1 MSRWPTLSETEA
13 GSSAGRR
20 ETAAGRLIVLS
31 GPAGVGKSTVSERV
45 CERLGLRRSVSAT
58 TRPPRPGEVA
68 GRDYLFVTQEE
79 FQEGVARGD
88 FLEHALVHGHFYGT
102 PRAPVDRALA
112 LGESRLLV
120 IDVQG
125 AMQVQQERPDSLF
138 IFLDVPGDATLRERL
153 SQRGS
158 EDPSERETRL
168 VRASIE
174 RSYKEHYDYVVIN
187 DDLERAVEEVCDIIL
202 RTARRKDRRHSL
214 DG

>member
-1 MSRWPTLSETEA
+1 MSEAQA
-13 GSSAGRR
+13 GSGADRR
-20 ETAAGRLIVLS
+20 ETAAGQLIVLS
-31 GPAGVGKSTVSERV
+31 GPAGVGKSMVSARV
-45 CERLGLRRSVSAT
+45 CQRLGLRRSVSAT
-58 TRPPRPGEVA
+58 TRPPRPDEVA
-68 GRDYLFVTQEE
+68 GRDYLFVTREE

-88 FLEHALVHGHFYGT
+88 FLEHALVHKHLYGT
-102 PRAPVDRALA
+102 PRAPVERALA
-112 LGESRLLV
+112 AGESRLLV

-125 AMQVQQERPDSLF
+125 AMQVQQQRPDSLF
-138 IFLDVPGDATLRERL
+138 IFLDAPDDATLRERL

-174 RSYKEHYDYVVIN
+174 RTYKEHYDCVVIN
-187 DDLERAVEEVCDIIL
+187 DDLERAVEEVCDTIL

>member
-1 MSRWPTLSETEA
+1 LSEAQA
-13 GSSAGRR
+13 GSGAGRR
-20 ETAAGRLIVLS
+20 ETAAGQLIVLS
-31 GPAGVGKSTVSERV
+31 GPAGVGKSTLCGRV

-88 FLEHALVHGHFYGT
+88 FLEHALVHEHLYGT
-102 PRAPVDRALA
+102 PRAPVERALA
-112 LGESRLLV
+112 AGERRLLV

-125 AMQVQQERPDSLF
+125 AMQVRQQRPDSLF
-138 IFLDVPGDATLRERL
+138 IFLDAPDDATLRERL

-158 EDPSERETRL
+158 DDPSERETRL
-168 VRASIE
+168 VRSSIE
-174 RSYKEHYDYVVIN
+174 RTYKEHYDYVVIN
-187 DDLERAVEEVCDIIL
+187 DDLGRAVEEVCDIIL

>member
-1 MSRWPTLSETEA
+1 VSRWPTLSETEA

>member
-1 MSRWPTLSETEA
+1 
-13 GSSAGRR
+13 
-20 ETAAGRLIVLS
+20 
-31 GPAGVGKSTVSERV
+31 VGKSTVSERV